1 MIYTADYLLTQ
12 NATRDV
18 IRSGALFVEK
28 GRIADIGSCA
38 DVIARH
44 PKAEVLN
51 LGESVILPGLVNGHT
66 HVAMS
71 ALRGFSDDKALM
83 DWLQQDIFP
92 VEARLTPEIVQTSAA
107 FSCAELIR
115 TGCTAIFDMYM
126 LEDSVFRAVTAAGIR
141 GVLGENVTRFY
152 PGLSAKT
159 EEAHFDRIR
168 RYAQEWKGNP
178 LVTGAVTPH
187 AIYTTTPELL
197 ERCRALADE
206 TGFLFGLHLSETV
219 GETESCIFERGMR
232 PVEYCRSLGLLR
244 EDTSLFHMVDVNEI
258 DLSTVADCGCAIVH
272 NPASNM
278 KLASG
283 VAPLSKMLACGIPV
297 SIGTDGPASNNAQNL
312 FREMYLASLLQKVDK
327 RDPLEMPAQTIL
339 DLATR
344 GGAAALHDPDIG
356 SLEKGKKADFIALDL
371 TTPNLQPVHN
381 IVSNLVYAATG
392 LENRL
397 TVVEGRILYQDGR
410 FTTLDYP
417 ELCHEMHT
425 IHDWAHRHNG

>member
-1 MIYTADYLLTQ
+1 MIYTADYVITQ
-12 NATRDV
+12 NAERDI
-18 IRSGALFVEK
+18 IRDGAVSVEE
-28 GRIADIGSCA
+28 GRIADIGPRA
-38 DVIARH
+38 DVVARH
-44 PKAEVLN
+44 PGADMLDM
-51 LGESVILPGLVNGHT
+51 GESAIMPGLVNGHT

-83 DWLQQDIFP
+83 DWLQKDIFP
-92 VEARLTPEIVQTSAA
+92 VEARLTHDIIRTSSA

-126 LEDSVFRAVTAAGIR
+126 MEDAVFEAVSEAGIR
-141 GVLGENVTRFY
+141 AVLGENITRFY

-159 EEAHFDRIR
+159 EDEHFDRIR
-168 RYAQEWKGNP
+168 GYARNWKSNP
-178 LVTGAVTPH
+178 RVRGAVAPH
-187 AIYTTTPELL
+187 AVYTTTPELL

-206 TGFLFGLHLSETV
+206 TGFLFGMHLSETI
-219 GETESCIFERGMR
+219 GETENCISERGMR
-232 PVEYCRSLGLLR
+232 PVEYCRSLDLLR
-244 EDTSLFHMVDVNEI
+244 ADTSLFHMVDVNDV
-258 DLSTVADCGCAIVH
+258 DLSAVADCGCVIVH

-283 VAPLSKMLACGIPV
+283 VAPLSKMLSHGIPV
-297 SIGTDGPASNNAQNL
+297 SIGTDGPASNNAQNM

-327 RDPLEMPAQTIL
+327 KDPLEMPAQTIL
-339 DLATR
+339 DMATR
-344 GGAAALHDPDIG
+344 CGAAALHDPDIG

-397 TVVEGRILYQDGR
+397 TVVDGEVLYQDGA
-410 FTTLDYP
+410 FKTLDYP
-417 ELCHEMHT
+417 RLCHDMRA
-425 IHDWAHRHNG
+425 IRDWAHQK